1 MTNKELPNEEL
12 TEIEFIHRMSKLL
25 LEKSQLQM
33 KLHALT
39 FEYEISLERLEHIES
54 QDRAELE
61 IAGVKY

>member
-12 TEIEFIHRMSKLL
+12 NEIEFIQRMSMLL

-33 KLHALT
+33 RLHELT
-39 FEYEISLERLEHIES
+39 FEYEISLERLDYIES
-54 QDRAELE
+54 KDRKELE